1 MHQINYAIKIIGK
14 PAKSNSSQYNTI
26 FFSFL
31 KKYILNQRPQG
42 KVP

>member
-26 FFSFL
+26 FFFHFF
-31 KKYILNQRPQG
+31 KNIY
-42 KVP
+42 